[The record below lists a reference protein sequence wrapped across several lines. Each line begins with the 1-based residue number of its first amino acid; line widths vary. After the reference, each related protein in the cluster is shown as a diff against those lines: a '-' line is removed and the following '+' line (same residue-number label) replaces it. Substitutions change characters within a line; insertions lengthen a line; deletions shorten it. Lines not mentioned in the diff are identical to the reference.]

1 VSDQQPNGNGAAPRV
16 SFGTEEWRSIPPEVA
31 SKVLTLWRDRNP
43 AQFGAYLAEVLTG
56 ARPARARESR
66 ARS

>member
-1 VSDQQPNGNGAAPRV
+1 VSDQQPNGNGHVRV

-56 ARPARARESR
+56 ARPARARDSR
-66 ARS
+66 AAK